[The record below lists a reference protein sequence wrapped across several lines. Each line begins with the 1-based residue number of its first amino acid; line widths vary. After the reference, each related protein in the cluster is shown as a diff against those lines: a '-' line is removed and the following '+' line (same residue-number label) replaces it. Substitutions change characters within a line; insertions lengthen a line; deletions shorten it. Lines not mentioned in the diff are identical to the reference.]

1 MRSALGFG
9 RPVEWGHFR
18 RALDQQRR
26 TAGAAVMAVL
36 NVTPDS
42 FYDGGRYPGALAIE
56 RLEEILASGA
66 FAVDIGAESTRP
78 GAEAVPARVQ
88 LERLEPVV
96 RRAVHAERCWVS
108 VDTADPNVA
117 DVALGWGAH
126 VINDV
131 SCLAKPELAQV
142 VARHRAALVLMH
154 ARGAMVD
161 MRGFSEYP
169 EDAYDDIVRDVS
181 REWLAAKSIAVEQGV
196 DDADILFDPG
206 IGFAKN
212 ANHSMTLV
220 RRLAEFRSLGAP
232 IVLGPSRKSF
242 LNLIEA
248 RPPEERL
255 GATLAVCLHAAECGA
270 DLLRVHDAQ
279 VLAQLLSAWTY
290 LQGRTR
296 NPVSNLAICQQREG
310 A

>member
-1 MRSALGFG
+1 
-9 RPVEWGHFR
+9 
-18 RALDQQRR
+18 
-26 TAGAAVMAVL
+26 MAVL

-56 RLEEILASGA
+56 RLDQILASGA
-66 FAVDIGAESTRP
+66 FVVDIGAESTRP
-78 GAEAVPARVQ
+78 GAEGVPTELQ

-96 RRAVHAERCWVS
+96 RRAVRSEQCWIS
-108 VDTADPNVA
+108 VDTADPKVA

-126 VINDV
+126 VVNDV

-169 EDAYDDIVRDVS
+169 EDAYDDVVSDVS
-181 REWLAAKSIAVEQGV
+181 REWLAAKNVAVAQGV
-196 DDADILFDPG
+196 DAEDLLFDPG
-206 IGFAKN
+206 IGFAKS
-212 ANHSMTLV
+212 AQHSMTLV
-220 RRLAEFRSLGAP
+220 RRIAEFRALGAP

-255 GATLAVCLHAAECGA
+255 GATLGVCLHAAEGGV

-279 VLAQLLSAWTY
+279 VLAQLLSTWTY
-290 LQGRTR
+290 LQGQNRPLGASR
-296 NPVSNLAICQQREG
+296 AIRREQEG